1 MYAAE
6 FDDIVVGRSSV
17 RSYLDRKVDRRL
29 VEDLLRVASSAPS
42 GNNIQPWRVHVVT
55 GETLKALTT
64 AVCAAYDA
72 ADGSQIAEYDYYPKA
87 FVEPFLGRRR
97 ACGYGLYDVLGIAK
111 GDRAAMRAQ
120 HRRNFEFF
128 GAPVGLMVSIDRSL
142 ALGSWLDCGMFIQS
156 VLLAAKARG
165 LATCAQAA
173 WIDYHRIIADVL
185 KFSPNEQFVC
195 GIAVG
200 YPDPDAPENRFKP
213 ARAGLEEYV
222 TFHD

>member
-1 MYAAE
+1 MSPKE
-6 FDDIVVGRSSV
+6 FDDIVVGRNSV
-17 RSYLDRKVDRRL
+17 RSYLDRKVDRKL
-29 VEDLLRVASSAPS
+29 VEELLRVASSAPS

-55 GETLKALTT
+55 GDTLGALTA

-72 ADGSQIAEYDYYPKA
+72 ADGSQVAEYDYYPKT
-87 FVEPFLGRRR
+87 FVEPFQTRRR

-128 GAPVGLMVSIDRSL
+128 GAPVGLLVSIDRSL
-142 ALGSWLDCGMFIQS
+142 ALGSWLDCGMFIQN
-156 VLLAAKARG
+156 VLLVAQARG

-185 KFSPNEQFVC
+185 KFPPNEQFVC
-195 GIAVG
+195 AIAVG
-200 YPDPDAPENRFKP
+200 YPDSSAPENRFKP